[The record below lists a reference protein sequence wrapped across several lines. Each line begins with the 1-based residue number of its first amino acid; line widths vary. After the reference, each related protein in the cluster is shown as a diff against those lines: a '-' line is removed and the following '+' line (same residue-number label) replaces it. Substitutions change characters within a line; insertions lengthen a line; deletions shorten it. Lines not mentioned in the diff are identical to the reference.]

1 MEAHSDD
8 IGDNGGSIAELQLLQ
23 YLGDKELQ
31 IQSIAK
37 YKYMKQLFLKYN
49 SVFRSS
55 WKTV

>member
-49 SVFRSS
+49 SVFRSN
-55 WKTV
+55 